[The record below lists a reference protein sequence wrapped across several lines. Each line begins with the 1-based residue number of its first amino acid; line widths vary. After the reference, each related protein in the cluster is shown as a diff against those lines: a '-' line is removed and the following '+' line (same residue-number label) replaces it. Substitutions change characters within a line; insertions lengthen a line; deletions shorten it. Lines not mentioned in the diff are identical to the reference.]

1 MSMHHVLSV
10 VCFSAGEAPCGL
22 RLLHHLHLPLLHH
35 HRTPGLIFDRAHFY
49 AAFDGC
55 CETSTVFLNTLYF
68 LKTVAPKD
76 TYPKTAAAS
85 GLGLWCAPR
94 RHGAAACRPPRNS
107 HLTPRT
113 RCRLGFVFFRLILFP
128 AWLYMFISDMRNH
141 PEQTWDLMNG
151 FERYGYILSKHR
163 RRTPAPPPALRTRLS
178 EHICVSQPVAQPTS
192 CCSRC
197 R

>member
-1 MSMHHVLSV
+1 MRLPAA
-10 VCFSAGEAPCGL
+10 SASS
-22 RLLHHLHLPLLHH
+22 
-35 HRTPGLIFDRAHFY
+35 T
-49 AAFDGC
+49 
-55 CETSTVFLNTLYF
+55 TSTSTSS
-68 LKTVAPKD
+68 TTTAPQASYL
-76 TYPKTAAAS
+76 TARTSTPPSTAAARRRPS
-85 GLGLWCAPR
+85 SSTPSTSSRPSRRRTRTRRPR
-94 RHGAAACRPPRNS
+94 RRRASASGARHADTANAACLPPRNS

-128 AWLYMFISDMRNH
+128 AWLYLFISDMRNH

>member
-22 RLLHHLHLPLLHH
+22 RLLHHLHLHLLHH

-94 RHGAAACRPPRNS
+94 RTANAACLPPRNS

-128 AWLYMFISDMRNH
+128 AWLYLFISDMRNH

>member
-1 MSMHHVLSV
+1 MGHVAPGLNLDPGPDTGHQIAMRAAIPFPDLSPELFSLSV
-10 VCFSAGEAPCGL
+10 FGVEIALRWYALAYIAGILIGWRLAVTAL
-22 RLLHHLHLPLLHH
+22 RRPALWPAQTPPMSPRQLEDLL
-35 HRTPGLIFDRAHFY
+35 TWVI
-49 AAFDGC
+49 
-55 CETSTVFLNTLYF
+55 
-68 LKTVAPKD
+68 
-76 TYPKTAAAS
+76 
-85 GLGLWCAPR
+85 LGVIL
-94 RHGAAACRPPRNS
+94 GG
-107 HLTPRT
+107 
-113 RCRLGFVFFRLILFP
+113 RLGFVFFRLILFP
-128 AWLYMFISDMRNH
+128 AWLYLFISDMRNH

>member
-1 MSMHHVLSV
+1 MSVDRRARSWREQHYLRKWVEEI
-10 VCFSAGEAPCGL
+10 EA
-22 RLLHHLHLPLLHH
+22 
-35 HRTPGLIFDRAHFY
+35 
-49 AAFDGC
+49 
-55 CETSTVFLNTLYF
+55 
-68 LKTVAPKD
+68 
-76 TYPKTAAAS
+76 
-85 GLGLWCAPR
+85 
-94 RHGAAACRPPRNS
+94 
-107 HLTPRT
+107 
-113 RCRLGFVFFRLILFP
+113 LGFVFLRLILFP
-128 AWLYMFISDMRNH
+128 AWLYRFISDMRNH